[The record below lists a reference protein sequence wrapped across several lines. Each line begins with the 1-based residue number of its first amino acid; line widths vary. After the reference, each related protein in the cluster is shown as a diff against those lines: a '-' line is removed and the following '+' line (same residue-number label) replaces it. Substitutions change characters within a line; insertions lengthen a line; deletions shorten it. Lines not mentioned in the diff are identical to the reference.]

1 MIEAEQFRKSLEY
14 KSDAEL
20 DYLLCR
26 AKGDSTRLIDEY
38 VQEFFT
44 KPMGTK
50 IYVSD
55 HYGFTRAEN
64 DRATD
69 GLIRKLC
76 ERIEREHHC
85 KFNRRKDI
93 NGYYIV
99 REEPTLQEMIL
110 EEKERR
116 KEKQ

>member
-1 MIEAEQFRKSLEY
+1 MMNIDRFEHVSDEELNSLQY
-14 KSDAEL
+14 
-20 DYLLCR
+20 R

-55 HYGFTRAEN
+55 HYGFTRADN
-64 DRATD
+64 DRATV
-69 GLIRKLC
+69 GLITKLC

-85 KFNRRKDI
+85 KFKQRKDI

-99 REEPTLQEMIL
+99 REEPTFHELIMNEI
-110 EEKERR
+110 ERR
-116 KEKQ
+116 NGKRIVNT

>member
-1 MIEAEQFRKSLEY
+1 MLNGERLKYVSDNELNSLLY
-14 KSDAEL
+14 
-20 DYLLCR
+20 R
-26 AKGDSTRLIDEY
+26 AKGDSTRLVDDY

-55 HYGFTRAEN
+55 HYGFTRADN
-64 DRATD
+64 DRATV
-69 GLIRKLC
+69 GLITKLC

-85 KFNRRKDI
+85 KFKQRKDI

-99 REEPTLQEMIL
+99 REEPTFHECV
-110 EEKERR
+110 EEEIKRRQDERA
-116 KEKQ
+116 KV

>member
-1 MIEAEQFRKSLEY
+1 MLIKDSLKY
-14 KSDAEL
+14 VNDAEL
-20 DYLLCR
+20 NSLLYR
-26 AKGDSTRLIDEY
+26 AKGDSTRLVDDY

-55 HYGFTRAEN
+55 HYGLTRVEN
-64 DRATD
+64 DRATV

-85 KFNRRKDI
+85 KFSHKKDF
-93 NGYYIV
+93 NGHYIV
-99 REEPTLQEMIL
+99 REEPTMHELVL

-116 KEKQ
+116 EKK